1 MKKVMYIMVL
11 IFVFSITEI
20 FSQTLQDQN
29 SEIINNYFL
38 SDTQLTLV
46 SRQNSTVQR
55 NASDVMVFQEGNY
68 NEAYIQINSDSK
80 IAVNQI
86 GNNNDFE
93 LFTYY
98 NASNADIT
106 TTQRGDDNSIQM
118 YGLNEL
124 SSKMEINQT
133 TNNQTMIVVNY

>member
-1 MKKVMYIMVL
+1 MKKMIYIVVL
-11 IFVFSITEI
+11 IFIFSSTEL

-29 SEIINNYFL
+29 SEIISNYFL

-46 SRQNSTVQR
+46 PRQNSTVQR
-55 NASDVMVFQEGNY
+55 SEADVMVYQEGNY
-68 NEAYIQINSDSK
+68 NEVYIQVNSDSK

-98 NASNADIT
+98 NSSQSDVIS
-106 TTQRGDDNSIQM
+106 TQRGDDNSIQM
-118 YGLNEL
+118 FGLNEL

-133 TNNQTMIVVNY
+133 TNNQTMIVINY

>member
-1 MKKVMYIMVL
+1 MVL

>member
-1 MKKVMYIMVL
+1 MKKVMYIIVL